1 MLYNHK
7 CKFSIC
13 YGKHSKTL
21 YAWSQFFI
29 LLPQVA
35 HFFAAPFSFA
45 FFTASHAAKYSRCC
59 VNRLSHNCWWYSVF
73 SFPPPFVDDM
83 LAPGDGKR
91 PCLIVGLSVI
101 AVMSDQLNFW
111 SSFSQLQPC
120 IVSTLSCCHSHDT
133 HSTTTAPDASV
144 SSSSSSD
151 ISTKFF
157 LPFFEFILTF
167 GLGPGFVFLRLV
179 IAAALPSG
187 PAADLLFTMMNK
199 QRNFGIGVARGLL
212 SGHCTDE
219 AGYIKFI

>member
-1 MLYNHK
+1 M
-7 CKFSIC
+7 
-13 YGKHSKTL
+13 
-21 YAWSQFFI
+21 
-29 LLPQVA
+29 
-35 HFFAAPFSFA
+35 
-45 FFTASHAAKYSRCC
+45 
-59 VNRLSHNCWWYSVF
+59 NRSSHNCWWYSVF
-73 SFPPPFVDDM
+73 SFPPPFVDDK

-120 IVSTLSCCHSHDT
+120 IVSTLYCCHRYSLYYNCSRCFCVILIIIKYFHQ
-133 HSTTTAPDASV
+133 V
-144 SSSSSSD
+144 
-151 ISTKFF
+151 F

-199 QRNFGIGVARGLL
+199 QRSFGIGVARGLL

-219 AGYIKFI
+219 AGYINFI